1 MNENI
6 SNENIIPFTI
16 GRMNPPTTGH
26 MQLIREM
33 MNFSLKNNLTQINII
48 LSGTIDNKKNP
59 ISCKEK
65 RNMLLFFLL
74 KHQKELLKMEQPSNS
89 LKIDELKVN
98 IICMD
103 DIINPVYGSHPVM
116 KSIQYLLNEKYG
128 YPRNNIKMILF
139 IGQDRASDFLWLQ
152 KTLLERNP
160 SIELEIVPIERPDGA
175 ISATYIRQLAIDGD
189 YDTFKQQM
197 LDTGLNDDEY
207 IGKLYKE
214 IKEKINYKPRKKNT
228 TIKGGRIKKKN
239 SKSQKKNKSIK

>member
-1 MNENI
+1 
-6 SNENIIPFTI
+6 
-16 GRMNPPTTGH
+16 
-26 MQLIREM
+26 
-33 MNFSLKNNLTQINII
+33 
-48 LSGTIDNKKNP
+48 
-59 ISCKEK
+59 
-65 RNMLLFFLL
+65 
-74 KHQKELLKMEQPSNS
+74 
-89 LKIDELKVN
+89 
-98 IICMD
+98 
-103 DIINPVYGSHPVM
+103 M